1 MFNIEKSDKIVVCIS
16 GGADSVCLLHMLY
29 TKGFNLVAVHVNHNL
44 RGEESLRDEVFVKE
58 LCNSLGIKLVV
69 KSVIIDKGKK
79 TLEEAAR
86 NIRYEIF
93 ESVRE
98 EENAVYIATAHNKND
113 NVETML
119 LNFFRGT
126 GLKGLRGIPY
136 LRGVII
142 RPLLHIT
149 RKEIEAYI
157 KSNNLSYVEDSTN
170 ISDIYT
176 RNKIRKLV
184 NEYNLIRP
192 LSTGC
197 EIFTEEDNFLNE
209 QTELFMKKC
218 VINSEIKVSEFKNLH
233 IAIKRRIA
241 KKLLDKWS
249 MQGFSSI
256 HVNVFVDLANKP
268 RGKRLDLPNNLILL
282 REGDKIKML
291 KKQEDSPW
299 KEIQIF

>member
-291 KKQEDSPW
+291 KKQEDSP
-299 KEIQIF
+299 